1 MILPENRYPLFGIMR
16 LRVTPCRY
24 FTIPS
29 PCLYTRLSAAWRQPI
44 GGWERHFE
52 RARFGEW
59 FSGPGAQRGF
69 PSVELLPF
77 VAVVLAGRHQGRVPS
92 AREYR
97 RQLRPRRAQPLL

>member
-16 LRVTPCRY
+16 RRVTPCRY

-52 RARFGEW
+52 RARFAEW
-59 FSGPGAQRGF
+59 FSSAGAQRGLQA
-69 PSVELLPF
+69 VELLPF
-77 VAVVLAGRHQGRVPS
+77 VAVVLAGRDQGGVSR
-92 AREYR
+92 AREHR
-97 RQLRPRRAQPLL
+97 RQLRPRGA